1 MLERTMTAGRALLAL
16 AVALALSVGAW
27 QAQSANAALSGNATT
42 TGPYCHT
49 CDDNQFSIGCCDEV
63 NCTVQECKD
72 AGFENTSEANCDS
85 DNCCVCLD

>member
-27 QAQSANAALSGNATT
+27 QAQSASAAPSGNATT

-49 CDDNQFSIGCCDEV
+49 CDENPEAVGCCDNIDCDRGDCPEG
-63 NCTVQECKD
+63 TVPR
-72 AGFENTSEANCDS
+72 CDS

>member
-1 MLERTMTAGRALLAL
+1 MLERTMTAGRALLAV

-49 CDDNQFSIGCCDEV
+49 CDANPHSIGCCDAV
-63 NCTVQECKD
+63 DCMDSNCPQQGQVAQ
-72 AGFENTSEANCDS
+72 CDS